1 MAFTFCTNCG
11 KRLDESV
18 DKCPYCGHPKG
29 AERTF
34 YSSENNVDP
43 ENNAQN
49 PNANEQNVHSDE
61 SGGQDN
67 GQNPNNPYGQNP
79 NNPYGQNPNNPYGQN
94 PNNPYGQNPNN
105 PYGQNPNNPYG
116 QNPNNPYGQNP
127 NNPYGQN
134 PNNPYGQNPNNPYGQ
149 NPNNP
154 YGQNPNNP
162 YGQNPNNPYGRNP
175 NNPYGQ
181 GNYTPPPY
189 GGQFRRPQTQQRP
202 LSVGLL
208 VFSIINI
215 VSGCCCVGSIFGI
228 ISLIFTLSARD
239 AATDEDEIKK
249 KKTALVLNIFGII
262 ISVLTVVVYYVA
274 LINGLIDAEFYYY
287 IQ

>member
-94 PNNPYGQNPNN
+94 PNNP
-105 PYGQNPNNPYG
+105 
-116 QNPNNPYGQNP
+116 
-127 NNPYGQN
+127 
-134 PNNPYGQNPNNPYGQ
+134 
-149 NPNNP
+149 
-154 YGQNPNNP
+154 
-162 YGQNPNNPYGRNP
+162 
-175 NNPYGQ
+175 
-181 GNYTPPPY
+181 
-189 GGQFRRPQTQQRP
+189 
-202 LSVGLL
+202 
-208 VFSIINI
+208 
-215 VSGCCCVGSIFGI
+215 
-228 ISLIFTLSARD
+228 
-239 AATDEDEIKK
+239 
-249 KKTALVLNIFGII
+249 
-262 ISVLTVVVYYVA
+262 
-274 LINGLIDAEFYYY
+274 
-287 IQ
+287 

>member
-11 KRLDESV
+11 KRLDESA

-34 YSSENNVDP
+34 YSSAPGENNGTSGTNGTNGANGINGGS
-43 ENNAQN
+43 ENPGTGNQN
-49 PNANEQNVHSDE
+49 P
-61 SGGQDN
+61 
-67 GQNPNNPYGQNP
+67 
-79 NNPYGQNPNNPYGQN
+79 NPNNPYGQN

-181 GNYTPPPY
+181 GTYTPPPY
-189 GGQFRRPQTQQRP
+189 GGQFRRPQQRP
-202 LSVGLL
+202 MSIGLL

-215 VSGCCCVGSIFGI
+215 VMGSCCCVGSIFGI
-228 ISLIFTLSARD
+228 LGIIFTVGARD
-239 AATDEDEIKK
+239 CATDEEEIRK
-249 KKTALVLNIFGII
+249 KKTALVLNIVGI
-262 ISVLTVVVYYVA
+262 VLTVLVIIAYYVA
-274 LINGLIDAEFYYY
+274 IINGLVDAGTIFY
-287 IQ
+287 